1 MSLQTTYN
9 CVIQISQ
16 IEIKEG
22 NIFIKNAYFML
33 EIYEEKLLLFDGKDS
48 SLL

>member
-16 IEIKEG
+16 TDKRRK
-22 NIFIKNAYFML
+22 IFIKNDYFRP
-33 EIYEEKLLLFDGKDS
+33 EIYEEKLLLFDGMDS

>member
-9 CVIQISQ
+9 CVIQNHKQ
-16 IEIKEG
+16 IKEG
-22 NIFIKNAYFML
+22 KIFIKNDYFRP
-33 EIYEEKLLLFDGKDS
+33 EIYEEKLFLFDGMDS

>member
-16 IEIKEG
+16 TIKKG
-22 NIFIKNAYFML
+22 YIFIKNAYFRP
-33 EIYEEKLLLFDGKDS
+33 EIYEEKLLLFDGMDS